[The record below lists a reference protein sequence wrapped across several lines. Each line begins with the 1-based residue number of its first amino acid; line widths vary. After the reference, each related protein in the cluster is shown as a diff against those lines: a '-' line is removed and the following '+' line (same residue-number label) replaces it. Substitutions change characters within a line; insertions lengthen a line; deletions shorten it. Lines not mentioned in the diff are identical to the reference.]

1 MTLPFTR
8 LWEILRGTPHIRQ
21 NSAMVKQ
28 ATDSLA
34 RKTQELETVVRP
46 YSEAPDPLTA
56 LMCDLYE
63 QRRQHA
69 NVKLHS

>member
-1 MTLPFTR
+1 MTPFIR
-8 LWEILRGTPHIRQ
+8 LWEILSRSPHVRK
-21 NSAMVKQ
+21 NSEQVRE
-28 ATDSLA
+28 ATNSLVLKA
-34 RKTQELETVVRP
+34 QELESAIKP
-46 YSEAPDPLTA
+46 YTEAEDPLTA